1 MSPENHHIQEVF
13 NLLPDVVVSVNKQGV
28 ITSCNQAVE
37 RVLGYHSNELVNKPV
52 SILIPERFRKH
63 HGEHIASYFNHAD
76 PRKMGAGMRLY
87 AVRKDGTEIDIDIA
101 LSRYEHQGETYAI
114 TVLREITDKVL
125 LEQKVDTLERVK
137 TELERFAYTLSHDL
151 KSPLQRVK
159 MLTEL
164 ITVDLNPDEHAD
176 TKKMVRFLHDSV
188 DTMDRLIK
196 GILEYT
202 RAEHPVIHD
211 GVNLNDVL
219 TEVLSVIVKPQN
231 FSVEVPEMLPTL
243 QGNKTQLFQIFL
255 NLISNAVKFNK
266 KDKGI
271 LAISWTKLPAGIQ
284 FTFADNGTVVPVE
297 EREKIFKPFTRGA
310 AAADHDSH
318 GLGLSIVKKIIEQA
332 GGSITYRESA
342 LGGSAFVFVWP
353 ELIQAVV

>member
-13 NLLPDVVVSVNKQGV
+13 NLLPDVVVSVNAHGI
-28 ITSCNQAVE
+28 ITTCNQAVE
-37 RVLGYHSNELVNKPV
+37 RVLGYKSSELVNQPV
-52 SILIPERFRKH
+52 SILIPKRFRGH
-63 HGEHIASYFNHAD
+63 HDQHIAEYFKHAN

-114 TVLREITDKVL
+114 TVLREITDKVM

-159 MLTEL
+159 MLAEL
-164 ITVDLNPDEHAD
+164 ITVDLNPEEHAD

-202 RAEHPVIHD
+202 RAEHPVVHD
-211 GVNLNDVL
+211 GVNLN
-219 TEVLSVIVKPQN
+219 EVLAEVLYVIVKPEN
-231 FSVEVPEMLPTL
+231 FEVKVPRPLPVL
-243 QGNKTQLFQIFL
+243 QGNKTQLFQVFL
-255 NLISNAVKFNK
+255 NLISNAIKFNK

-271 LAISWTKLPAGIQ
+271 LSIWWEKLPNGFQ
-284 FTFADNGTVVPVE
+284 FTFEDNGTIVPAE
-297 EREKIFKPFTRGA
+297 EREKIFKPFTRGTA
-310 AAADHDSH
+310 ATDHDSH

-353 ELIQAVV
+353 ELAQASV

>member
-28 ITSCNQAVE
+28 ITTCNQAVE

-52 SILIPERFRKH
+52 SVLIPERFRKD

-87 AVRKDGTEIDIDIA
+87 ALRKDGKEIDIDIA
-101 LSRYEHQGETYAI
+101 LSRYEHKGETYAI
-114 TVLREITDKVL
+114 TVLREITDKVM

-164 ITVDLNPDEHAD
+164 ITADLNPEENAD
-176 TKKMVRFLHDSV
+176 TKKMVQFLHDSV

-211 GVNLNDVL
+211 GVDLNDVL
-219 TEVLSVIVKPQN
+219 AEVLSVIVKPEN
-231 FSVEVPEMLPTL
+231 FEVKVPGPLPAL
-243 QGNKTQLFQIFL
+243 HGNKTQLFQVFL
-255 NLISNAVKFNK
+255 NLISNAIKFNK
-266 KDKGI
+266 RDKGI
-271 LAISWTKLPAGIQ
+271 LSISWEKLPNSFQ
-284 FTFADNGTVVPVE
+284 FTFEDNGTIVPVE
-297 EREKIFKPFTRGA
+297 EREKIFRPFTRGA

-332 GGSITYRESA
+332 GGSITYREST
-342 LGGSAFVFVWP
+342 LGGSAFVFEWP
-353 ELIQAVV
+353 ELNQPSV